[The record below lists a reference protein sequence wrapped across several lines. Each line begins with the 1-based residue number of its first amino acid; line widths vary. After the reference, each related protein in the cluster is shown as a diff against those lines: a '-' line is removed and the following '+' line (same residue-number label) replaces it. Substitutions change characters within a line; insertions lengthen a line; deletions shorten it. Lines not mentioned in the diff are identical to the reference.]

1 MRRGRFSHIARE
13 EFVASFD
20 AAVDREVPAHVS
32 QIHRARTDGGLCPV
46 DHPAQATA
54 QPVPAHA
61 RSPKNARPAS
71 GDDRCSST
79 RAAAPAVDIG
89 AVAKERT
96 RARRGRWAALRPR
109 CADSFQPGSTTG
121 LRGDFCSDTERH
133 TRRPHP
139 LAGSARPPPP
149 TLTKVTVPS
158 SEEGSGLHGPFLPYS
173 GRTSTGSWTAPGG
186 AARPEDRAL
195 QRQAQRGATEAPCGL
210 PGPPEEGLYYHFS
223 GRIRLL
229 SSMLAGYVAT
239 PGQWLELFD
248 LTAIPDTSLLVRGSL
263 PQVHP
268 NAGWR
273 YPRGPAARYRH

>member
-109 CADSFQPGSTTG
+109 CADSFQPESTTG

-195 QRQAQRGATEAPCGL
+195 QRQAQRGATEAPCRL
-210 PGPPEEGLYYHFS
+210 PGPPEHRRRVCTTTFQAGS
-223 GRIRLL
+223 GCCPQC
-229 SSMLAGYVAT
+229 S
-239 PGQWLELFD
+239 
-248 LTAIPDTSLLVRGSL
+248 PDT
-263 PQVHP
+263 
-268 NAGWR
+268 
-273 YPRGPAARYRH
+273 

>member
-1 MRRGRFSHIARE
+1 MSSRSPRSG
-13 EFVASFD
+13 
-20 AAVDREVPAHVS
+20 DR
-32 QIHRARTDGGLCPV
+32 
-46 DHPAQATA
+46 ATRL
-54 QPVPAHA
+54 HA
-61 RSPKNARPAS
+61 RSQKNARPAS

-109 CADSFQPGSTTG
+109 CADSFQPESTTG

-133 TRRPHP
+133 TRRPHL

-186 AARPEDRAL
+186 AARPEDRASSA
-195 QRQAQRGATEAPCGL
+195 RPSAAPPRRPADSPGHRNTGGGSVL
-210 PGPPEEGLYYHFS
+210 PLFRPDPAVVLNAR
-223 GRIRLL
+223 RIR
-229 SSMLAGYVAT
+229 SYA
-239 PGQWLELFD
+239 
-248 LTAIPDTSLLVRGSL
+248 
-263 PQVHP
+263 
-268 NAGWR
+268 
-273 YPRGPAARYRH
+273 

>member
-1 MRRGRFSHIARE
+1 MCPRSTERVPMEACVQSITPLRRPRNPCRLMLALRRTRAQLAAMTVAPPREQPRRPSTSALSQRNEPEHVAGAGRRSGPDAR
-13 EFVASFD
+13 
-20 AAVDREVPAHVS
+20 
-32 QIHRARTDGGLCPV
+32 I
-46 DHPAQATA
+46 
-54 QPVPAHA
+54 
-61 RSPKNARPAS
+61 RSNPRARPAYAGTS
-71 GDDRCSST
+71 
-79 RAAAPAVDIG
+79 A
-89 AVAKERT
+89 RT
-96 RARRGRWAALRPR
+96 RSG
-109 CADSFQPGSTTG
+109 
-121 LRGDFCSDTERH
+121 

-158 SEEGSGLHGPFLPYS
+158 SEQGSGLRGPFLPYS

-186 AARPEDRAL
+186 AARPEDPGPAR
-195 QRQAQRGATEAPCGL
+195 RHRGALRTPRATGT
-210 PGPPEEGLYYHFS
+210 PEEGLYYHFS

-239 PGQWLELFD
+239 PERWLELFD

>member
-1 MRRGRFSHIARE
+1 M
-13 EFVASFD
+13 
-20 AAVDREVPAHVS
+20 
-32 QIHRARTDGGLCPV
+32 
-46 DHPAQATA
+46 
-54 QPVPAHA
+54 PAHA

-109 CADSFQPGSTTG
+109 CADSFQPESTTG

-133 TRRPHP
+133 TRRPHL

-195 QRQAQRGATEAPCGL
+195 QQPGPARRHRGALRTPRATGT
-210 PGPPEEGLYYHFS
+210 PEEGLYYPLFRPDPAVVLNAR
-223 GRIRLL
+223 RIR
-229 SSMLAGYVAT
+229 SYA
-239 PGQWLELFD
+239 
-248 LTAIPDTSLLVRGSL
+248 
-263 PQVHP
+263 
-268 NAGWR
+268 
-273 YPRGPAARYRH
+273 

>member
-1 MRRGRFSHIARE
+1 MCPRSTERVPMEACVQSITPLRRPRNPCRLMLALRRTRAQLAAMTVAPPREQPRRPSTSALSQRNEPEHVAGAGRRSGPDAR
-13 EFVASFD
+13 
-20 AAVDREVPAHVS
+20 
-32 QIHRARTDGGLCPV
+32 I
-46 DHPAQATA
+46 
-54 QPVPAHA
+54 
-61 RSPKNARPAS
+61 RSNPRARPAYAGTS
-71 GDDRCSST
+71 
-79 RAAAPAVDIG
+79 A
-89 AVAKERT
+89 RT
-96 RARRGRWAALRPR
+96 RSG
-109 CADSFQPGSTTG
+109 
-121 LRGDFCSDTERH
+121 

-158 SEEGSGLHGPFLPYS
+158 SEQGSGLHGPFLPYS

-210 PGPPEEGLYYHFS
+210 PGPPETPEEGLYHHFS

-239 PGQWLELFD
+239 PERWLELFD

-268 NAGWR
+268 TAGWR
-273 YPRGPAARYRH
+273 YPRGSAARYRH

>member
-1 MRRGRFSHIARE
+1 MRPRSTER
-13 EFVASFD
+13 AS
-20 AAVDREVPAHVS
+20 
-32 QIHRARTDGGLCPV
+32 DGGLCPV

-71 GDDRCSST
+71 GDDRSSSMIA
-79 RAAAPAVDIG
+79 RAGRRHRRCRKGTNPSTSRALGG
-89 AVAKERT
+89 A
-96 RARRGRWAALRPR
+96 RPR

-158 SEEGSGLHGPFLPYS
+158 SEQGSGLHGPFLPYS

-195 QRQAQRGATEAPCGL
+195 QRQAQRGATDAPCGL
-210 PGPPEEGLYYHFS
+210 PGPPEHRRRVCTTTFQAAR
-223 GRIRLL
+223 RIR
-229 SSMLAGYVAT
+229 SYA
-239 PGQWLELFD
+239 
-248 LTAIPDTSLLVRGSL
+248 
-263 PQVHP
+263 
-268 NAGWR
+268 
-273 YPRGPAARYRH
+273 

>member
-1 MRRGRFSHIARE
+1 MCPRSTERVPMEACVQSITPLRRPRNPCRLMLALR
-13 EFVASFD
+13 
-20 AAVDREVPAHVS
+20 
-32 QIHRARTDGGLCPV
+32 RT
-46 DHPAQATA
+46 
-54 QPVPAHA
+54 
-61 RSPKNARPAS
+61 RPAS

-109 CADSFQPGSTTG
+109 CADSFQPESTTG

-210 PGPPEEGLYYHFS
+210 PGPPEHRRRVCTTTFQAGS
-223 GRIRLL
+223 GCCPQC
-229 SSMLAGYVAT
+229 S
-239 PGQWLELFD
+239 
-248 LTAIPDTSLLVRGSL
+248 PDT
-263 PQVHP
+263 
-268 NAGWR
+268 
-273 YPRGPAARYRH
+273 